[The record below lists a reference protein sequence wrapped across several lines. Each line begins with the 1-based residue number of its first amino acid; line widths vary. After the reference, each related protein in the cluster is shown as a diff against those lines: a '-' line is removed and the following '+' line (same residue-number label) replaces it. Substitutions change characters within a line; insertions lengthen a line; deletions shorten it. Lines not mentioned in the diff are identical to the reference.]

1 MTEYSKL
8 AALISS
14 EFNKY
19 LVEHEEVADKI
30 PQNALVVFQVENERK
45 FNKWSRDI
53 SQRNREKNQPLIFV
67 NIKKWRQKACVE
79 ELDVVYS

>member
-8 AALISS
+8 VALISS

-19 LVEHEEVADKI
+19 LIEHDEIADKI
-30 PQNALVVFQVENERK
+30 PQNALVVFQIENELN

-53 SQRNREKNQPLIFV
+53 SQKNREKNQPLVFV
-67 NIKKWRQKACVE
+67 NVKKWRQKACVE
-79 ELDVVYS
+79 ELDVLYS

>member
-67 NIKKWRQKACVE
+67 NIKKWRQKASVE